1 VRSPRL
7 PLASLLLLAAACLEF
22 SPHELPDGDD
32 EKDLHAKA
40 VERLLSQPA
49 AAPLQFA
56 VVGDTQ
62 LHFDDSQ
69 RLVDD
74 VNRRGGSAFVVQ
86 VGDLTHVGLSA
97 EYSMMNDV
105 FGDLRTPYFVAI
117 GNHDHLGSGKH
128 VFKEMF
134 GPHDFAFTYART
146 RFVFVDSNAPE
157 FGFDGTAPD
166 LGWLA
171 EQLAPGPDFDR
182 AVVFAHI
189 GPDSSDFD
197 PALADDFV
205 AILRDANVAV
215 SFHGHLHTL
224 GSFEREGVLFYTAAH
239 VKEGT
244 YLWVTERA
252 DGNFGV
258 EVVTF

>member
-1 VRSPRL
+1 V
-7 PLASLLLLAAACLEF
+7 ACLEF
-22 SPHELPDGDD
+22 SPHELPDGDH
-32 EKDLHAKA
+32 EKDLHAKG
-40 VERLLSQPA
+40 VERLLSQPPI
-49 AAPLQFA
+49 APLQFA

-62 LHFDDSQ
+62 LHFDDAQ

-97 EYSMMNDV
+97 EYSLMNDV
-105 FGDLRTPYFVAI
+105 FRDLRTPYFVAI
-117 GNHDHLGSGKH
+117 GNHDHLGSGDRA
-128 VFKEMF
+128 FTEMF

-146 RFVFVDSNAPE
+146 RFVFVDTNAPE

-166 LGWLA
+166 LAWLA
-171 EQLAPGPDFDR
+171 EQLAPKPDFDR

-197 PALADDFV
+197 PSLVEAFV
-205 AILRDANVAV
+205 ATLRDANVAV
-215 SFHGHLHTL
+215 SFHGHLHTF
-224 GSFEREGVLFYTAAH
+224 GAYERDGVRYYTAAH

-244 YLWVTERA
+244 YLWVTEGPG
-252 DGNFGV
+252 GNLDV
-258 EVVTF
+258 EVVSF